1 MITRLKQLREV
12 LGLNQTNFAK
22 HLCITQTAYSMIEN
36 GNRSLADKYIKVI
49 CSDFGVSERWLRDG
63 TGEMF
68 SVSPHEKD
76 LLTVYRDLTGI
87 SQECLLKIAREL
99 LSNEQKLVE
108 VGMERALKGQ
118 TNNPAQ

>member
-49 CSDFGVSERWLRDG
+49 CSDFGVNERWLRDG

-68 SVSPHEKD
+68 AVSPLEKD
-76 LLTVYRDLTGI
+76 LITIYRNMTGY
-87 SQECLLKIAREL
+87 SQECLLKIAQEL
-99 LSNEQKLVE
+99 LSAEQKLMNA
-108 VGMERALKGQ
+108 GMEQALKNQ
-118 TNNPAQ
+118 TNNSV